1 MDDFTVA
8 LLCNHEVNAVN
19 QDILGKQAKREVLD
33 GSIQIWARPLSDG
46 SYAVGIFNVG
56 TTDARVDFKKYFAQM
71 GIGSLKAAR
80 DLWRQKDLSTSDVN
94 YFIPTHGV
102 KLLKIRY

>member
-1 MDDFTVA
+1 M
-8 LLCNHEVNAVN
+8 
-19 QDILGKQAKREVLD
+19 LD

-71 GIGSLKAAR
+71 GIGSLKSVR